1 MIASGGLAA
10 AFARAR
16 AERRAALIGYV
27 VAGDPDLAT
36 TLAVLE
42 AITEAGVDII
52 ELGIPYGDPLADGPT
67 IAAAGQRALQAG
79 IKFADSLALA
89 AQARARG
96 CAPILFFTYVNPVDR
111 YGAERFARD
120 ARDAGAVGAIV
131 PDVPLEE
138 LDAFAPPLRA
148 AGLAIPQ
155 LIAPTT
161 PPTRATRIAA
171 ASTGFVYVV
180 SRLGVTGA
188 RREPDV
194 AWISGALAAAASG
207 DRPAARGWFRH
218 FHPRTGCCDRID
230 CGRRSRRKRA
240 GRLVRRLSWY
250 VGGAKGWRVRHLVAC
265 GTFCRLAAISGDQGS
280 LRGFRAAQAT
290 RSAAGE
296 RGASLGAS
304 SCLD

>member
-1 MIASGGLAA
+1 VIASGGIDA

-42 AITEAGVDII
+42 ALTHAGVDLI

-67 IAAAGQRALQAG
+67 IAAAGQRALHAG
-79 IKFADSLALA
+79 IKFADSIALVA
-89 AQARARG
+89 KARVRG

-120 ARDAGAVGAIV
+120 AREAGAVGAIV

-161 PPTRATRIAA
+161 PPDRAARIAA
-171 ASTGFVYVV
+171 ASTGFVYLV

-194 AWISGALAAAASG
+194 AWITGAIARLRPATELPLAVGFGISTPAHVAAIGAVADGVVVGSALVDSYAGFHGDEAARRAGAYAAS
-207 DRPAARGWFRH
+207 
-218 FHPRTGCCDRID
+218 
-230 CGRRSRRKRA
+230 
-240 GRLVRRLSWY
+240 L
-250 VGGAKGWRVRHLVAC
+250 
-265 GTFCRLAAISGDQGS
+265 
-280 LRGFRAAQAT
+280 RAALPRQ
-290 RSAAGE
+290 
-296 RGASLGAS
+296 
-304 SCLD
+304 D